1 MKKIINLVK
10 NPITWI
16 VCAVACVVGVIIW
29 AVTGR
34 PDVIE
39 DLKD

>member
-1 MKKIINLVK
+1 MKKVKNLVK

-16 VCAVACVVGVIIW
+16 ATAIVCLVGVIVW

-34 PDVIE
+34 PNFIE